1 MKLYRQLFNASIKS
15 KAVQTK
21 KDRPEGKEKMF
32 NIKIH

>member
-1 MKLYRQLFNASIKS
+1 MKLYRQPFNASIKS